1 MERKQRKTSFI
12 KNITISVL
20 WVTTPAAIAMILFRE
35 KLPPMFAEGFAEG
48 FIAGVIFGNLNL
60 LCVERLVKSLIGGAD
75 KRKTR
80 TAVANAAALAAI
92 VSGLLAGLYYK
103 IFDGFGALAGFT
115 VVLAVMMAQGM
126 KQINKLKET
135 EK

>member
-1 MERKQRKTSFI
+1 
-12 KNITISVL
+12 
-20 WVTTPAAIAMILFRE
+20 MILYRE
-35 KLPPMFAEGFAEG
+35 KLPHMFAAG
-48 FIAGVIFGNLNL
+48 FIAGVVFGAFNL

-80 TAVANAAALAAI
+80 TAVASGVALAAM

-115 VVLAVMMAQGM
+115 VVLAIMMAQGM

-135 EK
+135 EQ

>member
-12 KNITISVL
+12 KNIIISVL

-35 KLPPMFAEGFAEG
+35 KLPPMFAAG
-48 FIAGVIFGNLNL
+48 FIAGVIFGSLNL

-80 TAVANAAALAAI
+80 AAIASAAALAAI
-92 VSGLLAGLYYK
+92 VSGLLAGLYFR

-115 VVLAVMMAQGM
+115 VVLAVMMARGM
-126 KQINKLKET
+126 KQINILKEN
-135 EK
+135 KK

>member
-35 KLPPMFAEGFAEG
+35 KLPPMFAEGF
-48 FIAGVIFGNLNL
+48 IAGVIFGNLNVF
-60 LCVERLVKSLIGGAD
+60 CVERLVKSLIGGAD

-80 TAVANAAALAAI
+80 AAIASAAALAAI

-115 VVLAVMMAQGM
+115 VVLAIMMAQGM